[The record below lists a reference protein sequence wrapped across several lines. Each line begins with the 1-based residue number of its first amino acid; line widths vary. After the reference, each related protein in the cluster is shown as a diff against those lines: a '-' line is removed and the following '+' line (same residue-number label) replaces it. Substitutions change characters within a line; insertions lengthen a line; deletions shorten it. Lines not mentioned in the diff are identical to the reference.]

1 MSFISSLLAQI
12 GLLKEG
18 YQIGLDGLG
27 QFARVIIEG
36 VGVLGAGIIVFTLVL
51 KAITLPFDIY
61 QRVKMRK
68 QTLLMR
74 QMQPD
79 LEKLQQ
85 QYKDDKNMYNQKMM
99 ELYKKNGYS
108 MLGACLPMLISLV
121 ILIVAFQG
129 FRTYSNYAN
138 LKMYVNMSHEYN
150 AAVLAHSEKGE
161 EFLLPDRAPEGY
173 KYVINWTETPVTET
187 QTETEE
193 QKNENGEVIAT
204 IVTTTT
210 TTDIVH
216 TENGIVYT
224 YRTVVIETKKGE
236 ETNVSKPQKTL
247 YVQSEKEEKYVYYS
261 YPLDVNEYAHS
272 YYVDSDRLKAA
283 VGETAFAGY
292 FNAQKETHPQGETET
307 EEKYIFRI
315 EELACKDYAR
325 YIGASAAADWYREN
339 SARFLWVKNVWYPDV
354 SYQHPIQDYK
364 GFSGSFKG
372 VKVTYPEDGTKK
384 DLLNE
389 MDPASYEDLVSE
401 LTAETKTPNGYFI
414 LIILSIGLMV
424 LSQFISM
431 RSNKES
437 NKYQTVDGSGAKTQK
452 MMLVMMPLIYAIFAF
467 MYSAAFSI
475 YMVIS
480 SAVAILVTLLSNLI
494 IGAVFKK
501 KEKQL
506 EEEKTVRKLPWMK
519 DDGADKDK
527 KRKNNGKRG

>member
-1 MSFISSLLAQI
+1 MSFFTSLLAQYGI

-18 YQIGLDGLG
+18 YQVGLDWLG

-36 VGVLGAGIIVFTLVL
+36 VGIIGAGIIVFTLVL

-74 QMQPD
+74 KMQPD

-108 MLGACLPMLISLV
+108 MLGACLPMIISLV

-138 LKMYVNMSHEYN
+138 LQMYVNMSHEYN
-150 AAVLAHSEKGE
+150 VAVLEHSEEGKE
-161 EFLLPDRAPEGY
+161 YLLPDRAPEGY
-173 KYVINWTETPVTET
+173 EYIINWTETPVTNTTEPVET
-187 QTETEE
+187 TV
-193 QKNENGEVIAT
+193 NGVTVI
-204 IVTTTT
+204 TTTR

-216 TENGIVYT
+216 TEEDIKYI
-224 YRTVVIETKKGE
+224 YRTVVTETKTGADE
-236 ETNVSKPQKTL
+236 AVSVTRKTL
-247 YVQSEKEEKYVYYS
+247 YVQSEKADKFIYYS
-261 YPLDVNEYAHS
+261 YPLDVDEYTHS
-272 YYVDSDRLKAA
+272 YYVDSYKLKATI
-283 VGETAFAGY
+283 GDETYAGY
-292 FNAQKETHPQGETET
+292 LNSAKEAYPFDPEGTET
-307 EEKYIFRI
+307 EENYNNRI
-315 EELACKDYAR
+315 DEIANKNYVTH
-325 YIGASAAADWYREN
+325 IGASAAAAWYREN
-339 SARFLWVKNVWYPDV
+339 DASFLWVKNVWYSDV
-354 SYQHPIQDYK
+354 SYQNPIQKYSD
-364 GFSGSFKG
+364 FSKNFKG
-372 VKVTYPEDGTKK
+372 VKVTYSDGTKK
-384 DLLNE
+384 ALLNE
-389 MDPASYEDLVSE
+389 MTESSYKDLVSE
-401 LTAETKTPNGYFI
+401 LTAETKAPNGYFV

-431 RSNKES
+431 RSNKET

-452 MMLVMMPLIYAIFAF
+452 FMLILMPLIYAAFAF

-494 IGAVFKK
+494 IGAVFKN
-501 KEKQL
+501 KEKKL
-506 EEEKTVRKLPWMK
+506 EEQKTVRRLPWMK
-519 DDGADKDK
+519 DAGADKDK